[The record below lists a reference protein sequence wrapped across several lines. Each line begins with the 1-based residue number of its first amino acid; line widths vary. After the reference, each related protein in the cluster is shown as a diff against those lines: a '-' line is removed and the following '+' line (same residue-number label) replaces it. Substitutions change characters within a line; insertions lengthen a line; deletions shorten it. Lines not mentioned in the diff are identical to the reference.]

1 MPSSVSF
8 SNISATTAS
17 FTLTGGTYGVT
28 VSATFGGG
36 SVTLNRLSLDGSTF
50 VAVLPAFAANGYG
63 DIQLPPGTY
72 QVAVATATAV
82 YVQIAGI
89 F

>member
-1 MPSSVSF
+1 
-8 SNISATTAS
+8 
-17 FTLTGGTYGVT
+17 
-28 VSATFGGG
+28 
-36 SVTLNRLSLDGSTF
+36 
-50 VAVLPAFAANGYG
+50 LPAFAANGYG